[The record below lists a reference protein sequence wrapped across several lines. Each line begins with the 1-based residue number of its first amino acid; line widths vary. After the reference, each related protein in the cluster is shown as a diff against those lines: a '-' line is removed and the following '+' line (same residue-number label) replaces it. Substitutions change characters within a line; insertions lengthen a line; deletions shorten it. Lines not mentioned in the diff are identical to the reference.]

1 MKNIQQLRINQFLT
15 RVPKPKQHFHIT
27 FSNEFVKKLYQKA
40 ETEMAQ
46 KDSFMEMK
54 SVLKISISSPKQ
66 KTAIRSESPPMK
78 LFEPT
83 QNVLKIQKQLKE
95 RVNPS
100 KIYDQK
106 SVSLNYSEIQKR
118 YLVDSMNQ
126 NDNTLDELEKK
137 PKDNLKIQIKTNDS
151 LTNYENID
159 NEQINVGKFKNQK
172 FDSNRYVLT
181 SPINKIRSKNFEKIE
196 INGRER
202 ELIGIQLRQNSKNKI
217 RRSYKLI

>member
-15 RVPKPKQHFHIT
+15 RVPKPKQHFHMT

-46 KDSFMEMK
+46 KDSFTEMK

-78 LFEPT
+78 LFETT

-137 PKDNLKIQIKTNDS
+137 PKENLKNKIKTNDS
-151 LTNYENID
+151 LTNYDNVD
-159 NEQINVGKFKNQK
+159 NELFVGKIKN
-172 FDSNRYVLT
+172 DSNRYVLT
-181 SPINKIRSKNFEKIE
+181 SPINKIRNKNFDKIE
-196 INGRER
+196 IDGRER
-202 ELIGIQLRQNSKNKI
+202 ELIGIQLKQNSKNKF